1 MGDDVLSINHHPM
14 KIMKRI
20 KVNYK
25 LKDDKIEEHEMYLS
39 ADLNKIPN
47 INNDE
52 CWTML
57 SDKYCQVAA
66 TNVEKV
72 LKKDGLQ
79 LPLKWF
85 QVLYRV

>member
-1 MGDDVLSINHHPM
+1 MMGDDVLSINHHPM

-20 KVNYK
+20 QVNYK

-57 SDKYCQVAA
+57 SDKYYLVAV
-66 TNVEKV
+66 TNVEKI

-79 LPLKWF
+79 LPLM
-85 QVLYRV
+85 